1 LRIIVLLLSIAT
13 IVLYG
18 YALAGVGGFLIGK
31 GRLDYII
38 WGLTGGTGTAVAA
51 LWIWKR
57 SLHLYFKD
65 ES

>member
-1 LRIIVLLLSIAT
+1 M
-13 IVLYG
+13 YG
-18 YALAGVGGFLIGK
+18 YALAGMGGFLIGK

-51 LWIWKR
+51 LWIWKK